1 MIISA
6 QGTYYLTYLF
16 TLFPII
22 YKSTDEHLNCPKY
35 STLKRGVNCPQFVTN
50 CPMEKA

>member
-16 TLFPII
+16 PLFPII
-22 YKSTDEHLNCPKY
+22 YKSIDEHLNCPKD
-35 STLKRGVNCPQFVTN
+35 SSLKRVNCPQFVTN